1 MKQRVKD
8 TKAPLL
14 AGLQNYDTTIGSNI
28 DFMKGITVEDDFDKN
43 PKVSVDSSKVD
54 FGKAG
59 TYKVIYTTKDK
70 SGNERKYTQTVIV
83 NNPRPANAVAPSGE
97 KVVYLTFDDG
107 PSQNTQRVLDILD
120 RYHAKATFFVTGNGL
135 NSGST

>member
-1 MKQRVKD
+1 MKAVKD

-83 NNPRPANAVAPSGE
+83 KIHVLQMQLHL
-97 KVVYLTFDDG
+97 VVKRLF
-107 PSQNTQRVLDILD
+107 ILHLMMD
-120 RYHAKATFFVTGNGL
+120 LLRILSVC
-135 NSGST
+135 